1 MNVSDRGRQSK
12 KYRANQLNLERLIN
26 DKSIDEFVETVFPK
40 KNESKDLVNETGDRD
55 LAVVIRQNVR
65 KRKSKVRMVRMLP
78 SI

>member
-26 DKSIDEFVETVFPK
+26 DESIDEFVETVFPK

>member
-55 LAVVIRQNVR
+55 LAVVIHQNAR
-65 KRKSKVRMVRMLP
+65 KKKSKMRVVRMLP
-78 SI
+78 FI

>member
-1 MNVSDRGRQSK
+1 MK
-12 KYRANQLNLERLIN
+12 LEKLIN
-26 DKSIDEFVETVFPK
+26 DESIDEFVETIFPK

-55 LAVVIRQNVR
+55 LAVVTRQNVR